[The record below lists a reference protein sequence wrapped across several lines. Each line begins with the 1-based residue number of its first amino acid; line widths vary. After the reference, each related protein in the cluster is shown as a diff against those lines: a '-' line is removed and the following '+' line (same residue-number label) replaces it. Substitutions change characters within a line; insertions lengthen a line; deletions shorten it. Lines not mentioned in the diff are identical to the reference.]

1 MVSLKDETLFK
12 FSLSPRSLVV
22 LLCFKNS
29 KEVELVK
36 KVWILFLLVAFLFI
50 SVGTTMAEDELVL
63 WHHEFVTEWAGRE
76 QVTELFR
83 ESTELNVAEDYGPS
97 LYRDIAQ
104 RFIVQAQT
112 GTPDVLEG
120 VLEQMFT
127 YARAGLLFPLDDFFA
142 EYEDRDLYVENAI
155 EALRYDGKLYGIPYN
170 TNVRL
175 ILYRESI
182 FEEYDLSVPT
192 NWEELIHTAA
202 YITNNVP
209 DMQGFMFTTQSR
221 EVRAFQEF
229 MSFYFQLNQ
238 NMFHV
243 GEESVE
249 VVATP
254 EELAQVLDLYY
265 SLFFKGGIDLNERGA
280 DWKTLDYGYTAGRYA
295 MVTVGPWLWGHRY
308 EEDARGDVLDDT
320 GIAPLPVV
328 EGGTPATYME
338 VKPIMINAFSQHPEK
353 AWELLKDVT
362 SKDFQL
368 LINSLSGVLSPRMD
382 VMEEDKM
389 ADNWWLSGFGD
400 YMEHGVA
407 LDPVS
412 WERPQHLI
420 IEAIQK
426 TIYKQETP
434 EDAGEWLYQ
443 ELVKVAE
450 QL

>member
-1 MVSLKDETLFK
+1 M
-12 FSLSPRSLVV
+12 
-22 LLCFKNS
+22 
-29 KEVELVK
+29 K
-36 KVWILFLLVAFLFI
+36 KVWILFLVVSFLGI
-50 SVGTTMAEDELVL
+50 SVVSSLASDELVL
-63 WHHEFVTEWAGRE
+63 WHHEFVTEWAGRDE
-76 QVTELFR
+76 ITQLFR
-83 ESTELNVAEDYGPS
+83 ENTDLNVADEYGPS

-104 RFIVQAQT
+104 RFIVQART

-127 YARAGLLFPLDDFFA
+127 YARAGLLLPLDDYFH
-142 EYEDRDLYVENAI
+142 EYEDREEYVENAI
-155 EALRYDGKLYGIPYN
+155 EALRYDGNLYGIPYN

-175 ILYRESI
+175 LLYRKSV
-182 FEEYDLSVPT
+182 FEEYDLQVPT
-192 NWEELIHTAA
+192 DWEELIHTAA

-209 DMQGFMFTTQSR
+209 QMQGFMFTTQSR

-238 NMFHV
+238 SMFNIHED
-243 GEESVE
+243 GVE
-249 VVATP
+249 VVTTP
-254 EELAQVLDLYY
+254 EELAEVLKLYY
-265 SLFFKGGIDLNERGA
+265 RLFFEGGIDLNERGA
-280 DWKTLDYGYTAGRYA
+280 DWKALDYGYTAGRFA
-295 MVTVGPWLWGHRY
+295 MVTVGPWLWGHRF
-308 EEDARGDVLDDT
+308 EEESRGDILDDT
-320 GIAPLPVV
+320 GIVPLPVK
-328 EGGTPATYME
+328 EGGTKATYME
-338 VKPIMINAFSQHPEK
+338 VKPIMINQFTSDPDG

-382 VMEEDKM
+382 VMAEEVM

-400 YMEHGVA
+400 YMDHGVA

-434 EDAGEWLYQ
+434 EEAGLWLYE